1 MPRTTK
7 AEEELGR
14 QVIIQILT
22 EYASRVKDL
31 PAHYGPQEISMYLA
45 SQANKVRTT
54 KL

>member
-1 MPRTTK
+1 MPRHTK
-7 AEEELGR
+7 QDEELAR

-45 SQANKVRTT
+45 SQANVARTT